1 VGQSQKTHPR
11 RQPTF
16 ASLRE
21 NKSVLSRVRSL
32 RSLKTL
38 RRKEKRPN
46 TPSYRHTVPPYH
58 RHTVAASPNRITT
71 EQSNNSTANVA
82 SKQGNPH
89 NAAAASMSSM
99 VKIKSFSSVA

>member
-1 VGQSQKTHPR
+1 MGQSQKTHPR